1 MNTIQEL
8 DKFEDNRPLSAAE
21 RTLKIQSKSE
31 VEKVLLLEEI
41 SWRQKSKVL
50 WLRERNKNTRFFQTV
65 ANSHRRF
72 NTINR
77 LIVNG
82 AETNDQ
88 KVIGEGLVSFCSQ
101 LFSDDEVRR
110 PLLDALDFSSID
122 DTDSLILKAP
132 FTEEEVVG
140 GGKRHV

>member
-82 AETNDQ
+82 AEN
-88 KVIGEGLVSFCSQ
+88 
-101 LFSDDEVRR
+101 
-110 PLLDALDFSSID
+110 
-122 DTDSLILKAP
+122 
-132 FTEEEVVG
+132 
-140 GGKRHV
+140 